1 MFRPTLSRAAFRA
14 RHGIAEEATLVGLLP
29 GSRAG
34 EWRRHLPVLLDTVDT
49 LQRGRSSPG
58 NTAHGPLHFALGV
71 PEGGKP
77 WPGAASHAD
86 GDALAEKTRK
96 RIAAASI
103 QEVVGET
110 WDLLAHAELLVAAS
124 GTVTMEA
131 ALAGTPMV
139 SFYKVSPLS
148 WKLGRRL
155 VKVPHLT
162 MVNLIAGERVVP
174 EYMQD
179 AATGTA
185 LAAAVEGLLGHRE
198 AMERMRR
205 DLGRVRTLLS
215 SDEDPIEVA
224 AREIAAMIPG
234 RV

>member
-1 MFRPTLSRAAFRA
+1 
-14 RHGIAEEATLVGLLP
+14 
-29 GSRAG
+29 
-34 EWRRHLPVLLDTVDT
+34 
-49 LQRGRSSPG
+49 
-58 NTAHGPLHFALGV
+58 
-71 PEGGKP
+71 
-77 WPGAASHAD
+77 
-86 GDALAEKTRK
+86 
-96 RIAAASI
+96 
-103 QEVVGET
+103 
-110 WDLLAHAELLVAAS
+110 
-124 GTVTMEA
+124 MEA

-139 SFYKVSPLS
+139 TFYKVSPLS

-185 LAAAVEGLLGHRE
+185 LAAAAEGLLGHPE

-205 DLGRVRTLLS
+205 DLGRVRALLS
-215 SDEDPIEVA
+215 SEEDPIEVA

-234 RV
+234 KG